1 MSIYIS
7 KLKCS
12 EKIKFTCFSNNHN
25 LFVFETNLFFQIS
38 FLSFYIMLFVFN
50 ERVRLISQNTCSRYC
65 EICENQWWSFN
76 IYFSLSFDLCSL
88 LITAMGH
95 IKLAD
100 FGLSK
105 VGLVNSKSLNFDFIC
120 LFYLAMSL

>member
-12 EKIKFTCFSNNHN
+12 ELN
-25 LFVFETNLFFQIS
+25 LLAFPTITISLSFKQTFFFQIN